1 MKGFLDEV
9 AADLYARY
17 GAGIS
22 ELTILFPSQRARVF
36 FLDALSRVAER
47 PLWRPE
53 WMTID
58 ELTAEAS
65 GLRAGDDVRMVTELY
80 KIYSEYHPEPFDR
93 FYFWGETLLRDFDT
107 VDKYLIDADRLF
119 RNISDLKE
127 LEADLSYLT
136 PEQVRILRSFW
147 AELLGDGD
155 LSEEKRRFLNVWR
168 TLAPV
173 YRRFRERL
181 RALGVG

>member
-80 KIYSEYHPEPFDR
+80 KIYSEYHPSPS
-93 FYFWGETLLRDFDT
+93 T
-107 VDKYLIDADRLF
+107 AS
-119 RNISDLKE
+119 ISG
-127 LEADLSYLT
+127 A
-136 PEQVRILRSFW
+136 
-147 AELLGDGD
+147 
-155 LSEEKRRFLNVWR
+155 RRCCATSTRWTN
-168 TLAPV
+168 T
-173 YRRFRERL
+173 
-181 RALGVG
+181 